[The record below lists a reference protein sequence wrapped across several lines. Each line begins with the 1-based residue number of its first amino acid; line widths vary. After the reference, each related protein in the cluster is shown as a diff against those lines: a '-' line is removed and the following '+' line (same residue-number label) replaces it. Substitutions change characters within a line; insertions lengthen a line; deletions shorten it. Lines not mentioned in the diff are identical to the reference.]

1 MKNQK
6 GDLKIYGSGG
16 SSGGVFN
23 NVIIRGSGSVNGD
36 VECDTLKISGS
47 GDINGSVKATF
58 INVSGSG
65 DIEGNIDAEDIV
77 LKGSGNVQGEIICKT
92 LKIQGSAD
100 IGGNVSAEEI
110 SIFGSGDINGN
121 CEAEIFNA
129 KGGFDI
135 GGLLNA
141 GEIYIEIGG
150 RCRVKE
156 IGGERIE
163 VRKSSSTGL
172 ESLLKSLFMKK
183 GELISDVIEGDDI
196 YLEYTKADVIRGKNV
211 HIGPG
216 CEINKVEYMN
226 EIEISKECTVKDT
239 IKLD

>member
-6 GDLKIYGSGG
+6 GSLKIYGSGG

-23 NVIIRGSGSVNGD
+23 DVVIRGSGDVNGD

-65 DIEGNIDAEDIV
+65 DIEGNIAAEDIV
-77 LKGSGNVQGEIICKT
+77 LNGSGNVQGEVTCKT
-92 LKIQGSAD
+92 LKIRGSAN
-100 IGGNVSAEEI
+100 IGGNVSTEEI

-163 VRKSSSTGL
+163 VRKASSTGI
-172 ESLLKSLFMKK
+172 ESLLKAFFMKK
-183 GELISDVIEGDDI
+183 GELISDIIEGDDI
-196 YLEYTKADVIRGKNV
+196 YLEYTKANVVRGKNI
-211 HIGPG
+211 HIGHG

-226 EIEISKECTVKDT
+226 EIEISKESIVKDT